1 MTWLFVLLLCTDAPH
16 FQLRESRTQVCQR
29 EPDLQRFQPYIERL
43 ADCGGMSMDE
53 SDHHSTSRTSDRKY
67 VIVRPEWRAPQISDF
82 LHTMDNIWV
91 SQRFQDANS
100 RKGRATPGNWPRL
113 RISARHRVDQSR
125 DPVPGLPKNFYDRG
139 WLAGLSE
146 ESRRSLDMKAPV
158 DITHTPKILEYVL
171 PPLSASSPNSP
182 LIITFRLSRRF
193 ERVRKRGDQPI
204 PPVGIDQ
211 QAR

>member
-1 MTWLFVLLLCTDAPH
+1 
-16 FQLRESRTQVCQR
+16 
-29 EPDLQRFQPYIERL
+29 
-43 ADCGGMSMDE
+43 MDE
-53 SDHHSTSRTSDRKY
+53 SDHHSSSRSSDRKY

-82 LHTMDNIWV
+82 LHTLDNIWV

-113 RISARHRVDQSR
+113 RISVRHRVDQSR

-171 PPLSASSPNSP
+171 PLYLQVHRTPRSSSLSDA
-182 LIITFRLSRRF
+182 
-193 ERVRKRGDQPI
+193 
-204 PPVGIDQ
+204 PVGLNEFVRGETSRSRLL
-211 QAR
+211 A